1 MVHGSENRLMDGILF
16 DYGGTLVSNREADEI
31 LYDILTSLNI
41 KIDRQIFASAFAGMN
56 AYWHERYSS
65 QPRGRRWSRYI
76 MEDCDTFL
84 LESIGLTSNAGETA
98 AMMEERWSAFD
109 TRVAF
114 PDAADTLGAIRD
126 ASIKTGVVS
135 QNRMMSSELK
145 NEMESLGIAHLF
157 DTVVTSE
164 EQGFDKPDPGLF
176 LAASSKLEIPPARLF
191 HVGDIFDKDVA
202 GALAAGMTPVLL
214 DRDGTDK
221 SGYVP
226 KIRSLTELVPMVISR
241 D

>member
-1 MVHGSENRLMDGILF
+1 
-16 DYGGTLVSNREADEI
+16 
-31 LYDILTSLNI
+31 
-41 KIDRQIFASAFAGMN
+41 
-56 AYWHERYSS
+56 
-65 QPRGRRWSRYI
+65 
-76 MEDCDTFL
+76 
-84 LESIGLTSNAGETA
+84 
-98 AMMEERWSAFD
+98 MEERWSAFD